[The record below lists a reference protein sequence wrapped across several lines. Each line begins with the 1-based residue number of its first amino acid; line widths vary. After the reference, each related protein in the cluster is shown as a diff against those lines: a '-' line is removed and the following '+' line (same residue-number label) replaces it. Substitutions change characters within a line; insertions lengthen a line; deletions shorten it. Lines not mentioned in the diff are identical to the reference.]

1 MYRTLRSVA
10 VATAISVAA
19 LAMPGPA
26 TAAPPA
32 TTSQPA
38 GTPRPMEMYAV
49 QLPFAGIVDAARSW
63 LTKNGTVVISE
74 EHVIA
79 GEHNTSH
86 YRYLIVVMPAKS
98 SPNKSY
104 LTVEVSMGDT
114 PPPHGAAAPLDEL
127 HAFIRQLGEKIGVAP
142 QFVRAAK

>member
-1 MYRTLRSVA
+1 MYRTLGSIT

-19 LAMPGPA
+19 LAMPGWA

-32 TTSQPA
+32 ATSQPA
-38 GTPRPMEMYAV
+38 ETPPMEMYAV
-49 QLPFAGIVDAARSW
+49 ELPFAGIVDAARSW

-79 GEHNTSH
+79 GEDNTSH
-86 YRYLIVVMPAKS
+86 YRYLIVVTPAKS

-104 LTVEVSMGDT
+104 LTIEVSTGET
-114 PPPHGAAAPLDEL
+114 PPPHGAAAPRDEL
-127 HAFIRQLGEKIGVAP
+127 HAFIRQLGGKLGVAP